1 MSARNRELATLL
13 LAGLVASTAFASAWI
28 SGLATVDYGWLPWA
42 ALLGGIFLVAHLV
55 ARWTVPDADPT
66 LLPLVALISAIGLV
80 FVYRIEPEDGRR
92 QLVWIAVGVAAFALV
107 LFWLRYDYRVLERYK
122 YVFGI
127 SAIVLLMLPSVPG
140 LGQRVNGVK
149 LWVDIGPLRFQ
160 PGEIAKIFLVI
171 FLAGYLRDKREAL
184 ARGRLKDFGPLLA
197 IWGAA
202 MLVLVQTSDLGSAL
216 LNFGIFLAMVYAAT
230 GRLSFVLAGL
240 ALFAGGSAL
249 LYDSLSR
256 VQQRV
261 TVWLQP
267 WTDEKV
273 HCSIN
278 GLLEYRQNCDSY
290 QLVKSLYSIANGGYG
305 GHRDRPWDVRDG
317 RRDAADPVPP
327 DRLRLLGDR
336 AGAGPDRRGGGAAP
350 VPRARRARDARR
362 ARGPR
367 RVLEAPRGRAHV
379 RLRPADVHHRR
390 RRPAHRAADR
400 HHAAVRLVR
409 RLERRLEL
417 RDAGA
422 APARLPPRR
431 ADGTDVN
438 RQLIRVGWTA
448 MALIVAL
455 IVGTTYWQTWARPG
469 LASRQDN
476 EIQRVAEFQVRR
488 GLILAP
494 GRVLA
499 KNRVVKRNGRKLYF
513 RRYPQ
518 GRLAVHVVG
527 YSTVSRARA
536 GLEKSMN
543 GVLTGTERNL
553 GGLVERQLDEARGK
567 PIVGDTVVTTLDL
580 HGQQVA
586 LEQLGRTCGAVA
598 AIDPRDGRLLV
609 MASSP
614 SYNPNLVE
622 NDFGAISKITA
633 ACRPAAPLVNRAS
646 QGLYPPGSTF
656 KVVTASAA
664 LESNRFTPESEFDD
678 PGYCIAYG
686 KRVNNF
692 DTSRPFGRLSLATAL
707 KYSVN
712 SVFCNMGKA
721 LGAKRILDQAKKF
734 GFYERPPLE
743 TPDGERYPSGLY
755 DKGELWYPKRNSD
768 VDAGRMA
775 FGQERMLVTPL
786 QMAMVAGAIGNAG
799 ILMRPHVVDR
809 IVSPRGTTV
818 SKTEPER
825 MDRPVG
831 PVNARDIANMMVSAV
846 QGGTGTAAQISGY
859 RIGGKTGT
867 AETGVAGQNT
877 TWFIAF
883 AGLPGERPQVAIA
896 VALERQSLTGGA
908 TAAPIARAVMEA
920 LLKPA
925 ANP

>member
-1 MSARNRELATLL
+1 
-13 LAGLVASTAFASAWI
+13 
-28 SGLATVDYGWLPWA
+28 
-42 ALLGGIFLVAHLV
+42 
-55 ARWTVPDADPT
+55 
-66 LLPLVALISAIGLV
+66 
-80 FVYRIEPEDGRR
+80 
-92 QLVWIAVGVAAFALV
+92 
-107 LFWLRYDYRVLERYK
+107 
-122 YVFGI
+122 
-127 SAIVLLMLPSVPG
+127 
-140 LGQRVNGVK
+140 
-149 LWVDIGPLRFQ
+149 
-160 PGEIAKIFLVI
+160 
-171 FLAGYLRDKREAL
+171 
-184 ARGRLKDFGPLLA
+184 
-197 IWGAA
+197 
-202 MLVLVQTSDLGSAL
+202 
-216 LNFGIFLAMVYAAT
+216 
-230 GRLSFVLAGL
+230 
-240 ALFAGGSAL
+240 
-249 LYDSLSR
+249 
-256 VQQRV
+256 
-261 TVWLQP
+261 
-267 WTDEKV
+267 
-273 HCSIN
+273 
-278 GLLEYRQNCDSY
+278 
-290 QLVKSLYSIANGGYG
+290 
-305 GHRDRPWDVRDG
+305 
-317 RRDAADPVPP
+317 
-327 DRLRLLGDR
+327 
-336 AGAGPDRRGGGAAP
+336 
-350 VPRARRARDARR
+350 
-362 ARGPR
+362 
-367 RVLEAPRGRAHV
+367 
-379 RLRPADVHHRR
+379 
-390 RRPAHRAADR
+390 
-400 HHAAVRLVR
+400 
-409 RLERRLEL
+409 
-417 RDAGA
+417 
-422 APARLPPRR
+422 
-431 ADGTDVN
+431 
-438 RQLIRVGWTA
+438 
-448 MALIVAL
+448 
-455 IVGTTYWQTWARPG
+455 
-469 LASRQDN
+469 
-476 EIQRVAEFQVRR
+476 
-488 GLILAP
+488 
-494 GRVLA
+494 
-499 KNRVVKRNGRKLYF
+499 
-513 RRYPQ
+513 
-518 GRLAVHVVG
+518 
-527 YSTVSRARA
+527 
-536 GLEKSMN
+536 N

-622 NDFGAISKITA
+622 NDFGKISKITA
-633 ACRPAAPLVNRAS
+633 DCRPAAPLVNRAT

-755 DKGELWYPKRNSD
+755 DKGELWYPKRNAD

-799 ILMRPHVVDR
+799 ILMRPHVVEK

-818 SKTEPER
+818 SKTEAER
-825 MDRPVG
+825 MGRPVG

-867 AETGVAGQNT
+867 AETGVQGQNT

>member
-1 MSARNRELATLL
+1 
-13 LAGLVASTAFASAWI
+13 
-28 SGLATVDYGWLPWA
+28 
-42 ALLGGIFLVAHLV
+42 
-55 ARWTVPDADPT
+55 
-66 LLPLVALISAIGLV
+66 
-80 FVYRIEPEDGRR
+80 
-92 QLVWIAVGVAAFALV
+92 
-107 LFWLRYDYRVLERYK
+107 
-122 YVFGI
+122 
-127 SAIVLLMLPSVPG
+127 
-140 LGQRVNGVK
+140 
-149 LWVDIGPLRFQ
+149 
-160 PGEIAKIFLVI
+160 
-171 FLAGYLRDKREAL
+171 
-184 ARGRLKDFGPLLA
+184 
-197 IWGAA
+197 
-202 MLVLVQTSDLGSAL
+202 
-216 LNFGIFLAMVYAAT
+216 
-230 GRLSFVLAGL
+230 
-240 ALFAGGSAL
+240 
-249 LYDSLSR
+249 
-256 VQQRV
+256 
-261 TVWLQP
+261 
-267 WTDEKV
+267 
-273 HCSIN
+273 
-278 GLLEYRQNCDSY
+278 
-290 QLVKSLYSIANGGYG
+290 
-305 GHRDRPWDVRDG
+305 
-317 RRDAADPVPP
+317 
-327 DRLRLLGDR
+327 
-336 AGAGPDRRGGGAAP
+336 
-350 VPRARRARDARR
+350 
-362 ARGPR
+362 
-367 RVLEAPRGRAHV
+367 
-379 RLRPADVHHRR
+379 
-390 RRPAHRAADR
+390 
-400 HHAAVRLVR
+400 
-409 RLERRLEL
+409 
-417 RDAGA
+417 
-422 APARLPPRR
+422 
-431 ADGTDVN
+431 VN
-438 RQLIRVGWTA
+438 RQLTRVGWTA
-448 MALIVAL
+448 MALIIAL

-499 KNRVVKRNGRKLYF
+499 RNRVVTKNTRKLYF

-518 GRLAVHVVG
+518 GKLAAHVVG
-527 YSTVSRARA
+527 YSTASRARA

-543 GVLTGTERNL
+543 GILTGTERNL

-622 NDFGAISKITA
+622 NDFGKISKITA
-633 ACRPAAPLVNRAS
+633 DCRPAAPLVNRAT

-755 DKGELWYPKRNSD
+755 DKGELWYPKRNAD

-799 ILMRPHVVDR
+799 ILMRPHVVEK

-818 SKTEPER
+818 SKTEAER
-825 MDRPVG
+825 MGRPVG

-867 AETGVAGQNT
+867 AETGVQGQNT

>member
-1 MSARNRELATLL
+1 M
-13 LAGLVASTAFASAWI
+13 
-28 SGLATVDYGWLPWA
+28 
-42 ALLGGIFLVAHLV
+42 
-55 ARWTVPDADPT
+55 
-66 LLPLVALISAIGLV
+66 
-80 FVYRIEPEDGRR
+80 
-92 QLVWIAVGVAAFALV
+92 
-107 LFWLRYDYRVLERYK
+107 
-122 YVFGI
+122 
-127 SAIVLLMLPSVPG
+127 
-140 LGQRVNGVK
+140 
-149 LWVDIGPLRFQ
+149 
-160 PGEIAKIFLVI
+160 
-171 FLAGYLRDKREAL
+171 
-184 ARGRLKDFGPLLA
+184 
-197 IWGAA
+197 
-202 MLVLVQTSDLGSAL
+202 
-216 LNFGIFLAMVYAAT
+216 
-230 GRLSFVLAGL
+230 
-240 ALFAGGSAL
+240 
-249 LYDSLSR
+249 
-256 VQQRV
+256 
-261 TVWLQP
+261 
-267 WTDEKV
+267 
-273 HCSIN
+273 
-278 GLLEYRQNCDSY
+278 
-290 QLVKSLYSIANGGYG
+290 
-305 GHRDRPWDVRDG
+305 
-317 RRDAADPVPP
+317 
-327 DRLRLLGDR
+327 
-336 AGAGPDRRGGGAAP
+336 
-350 VPRARRARDARR
+350 
-362 ARGPR
+362 
-367 RVLEAPRGRAHV
+367 
-379 RLRPADVHHRR
+379 
-390 RRPAHRAADR
+390 
-400 HHAAVRLVR
+400 
-409 RLERRLEL
+409 
-417 RDAGA
+417 
-422 APARLPPRR
+422 
-431 ADGTDVN
+431 N

-448 MALIVAL
+448 MALIIAL

-499 KNRVVKRNGRKLYF
+499 RNRVVTKNTRKLYF

-518 GRLAVHVVG
+518 GKLAAHVVG
-527 YSTVSRARA
+527 YSTASRARA

-543 GVLTGTERNL
+543 GILTGTERNL

-622 NDFGAISKITA
+622 NDFGKISKITA
-633 ACRPAAPLVNRAS
+633 DCRPAAPLVNRAT

-755 DKGELWYPKRNSD
+755 DKGELWYPKRNAD

-799 ILMRPHVVDR
+799 ILMRPHVVEK

-818 SKTEPER
+818 SKTEAER
-825 MDRPVG
+825 MGRPVG

-867 AETGVAGQNT
+867 AETGVQGQNT